1 MSRKEVMSDS
11 RCPICGGKMRL
22 VNVTHTNTFCA
33 PEASQYDLSV
43 SRRKTKSVIPAS
55 TRELF
60 CTCCGYRIPAG
71 AAKMAKPEKEKKV
84 KERKPQ
90 NTTATTKEVVV
101 QKTVVKKRQS
111 VFFWIKLFIFLAIVA
126 AGAYFVYS
134 YRETILNYWNQLM
147 ILVDKV
153 MNFVETAKGF
163 VENIT
168 SRFS

>member
-1 MSRKEVMSDS
+1 MSFDGN
-11 RCPICGGKMRL
+11 RCANCGARMRL
-22 VNVTHTNTFCA
+22 VNSTKINTFLT

-71 AAKMAKPEKEKKV
+71 AVKIAKPAKEKEVKEKKA
-84 KERKPQ
+84 Q
-90 NTTATTKEVVV
+90 NTTTKEVVV
-101 QKTVVKKRQS
+101 QKTVVKKRMH

-126 AGAYFVYS
+126 AGAYFVYT

-147 ILVDKV
+147 NLVDQV
-153 MNFVETAKGF
+153 INIGETAKSF
-163 VENIT
+163 VENIK
-168 SRFS
+168 SKI